1 MKQQLNSQ
9 DFKAQGKTIR
19 KLIHAG
25 AFNAMFDDDIDWVLS
40 ASGNRF
46 LDDRV
51 LNSFIRT
58 ADIGVKTFE
67 FVIGLVVMPEM
78 TTRECI
84 LEAVVTHNPYHLDP
98 VGFQS

>member
-1 MKQQLNSQ
+1 MV
-9 DFKAQGKTIR
+9 
-19 KLIHAG
+19 
-25 AFNAMFDDDIDWVLS
+25 DDDIDWVLS
-40 ASGNRF
+40 ASSNRY

-51 LNSFIRT
+51 VNSFIRT
-58 ADIGVKTFE
+58 ADIGIKPFE
-67 FVIGLVVMPEM
+67 FVIGLVVMPET